1 MELRQIRYFTVL
13 AEELS
18 FTRAAR
24 RLHVSQ
30 PPLSFQIASLEAE
43 LGARLF
49 DRTSRSVALSAAGQ
63 AFLPHAQAVL
73 ARLDEARSHVARVA
87 SGLQGRVQVGL
98 AGSHFLG
105 PFPQFIQQFRLQ
117 RPEVEVA
124 LNEMKP
130 SDHLQALRDGR
141 LDLCVS
147 RNPLNDGQ
155 ISAAL
160 LWPDPVVVALPPG
173 HRLASRSQLGLA
185 ELQDEDF
192 VFLRLDSSPFAMRLF
207 DACVQAGFAPRIVQQ
222 VVEVPAAL
230 NLVAA
235 GLGVALVPASM
246 AMLRADAVGICSLL
260 EPARAAGAAGTAR
273 RTRKVAGSDL
283 NVHGHLNGD
292 VYVLWRTE
300 DAAPAVSQFK
310 KLLLDWA
317 ATLPDFARQD
327 VDRAN
332 APEFSRP

>member
-49 DRTSRSVALSAAGQ
+49 DRTSRSVVLSTAGH

-105 PFPQFIQQFRLQ
+105 PFPQFIQQFRQQ
-117 RPEVEVA
+117 RPEVEVV
-124 LNEMKP
+124 LHEMKP
-130 SDHLQALRDGR
+130 SEHLQALRDGR

-147 RNPLNDGQ
+147 RNPLGDGQ
-155 ISAAL
+155 ISATL
-160 LWPDPVVVALPPG
+160 LWPDPVVAAFPPG
-173 HRLASRSQLGLA
+173 HRLACNSQVSLA
-185 ELQDEDF
+185 QLHDEDF
-192 VFLRLDSSPFAMRLF
+192 VFLRLDSSPFAARLY

-222 VVEVPAAL
+222 VVEIPAAL

-235 GLGVALVPASM
+235 GLGVALVPASL
-246 AMLRADAVGICSLL
+246 AMLRADAVVTSQLAYSYKHGNGQHATMA
-260 EPARAAGAAGTAR
+260 P
-273 RTRKVAGSDL
+273 GSE
-283 NVHGHLNGD
+283 LNGD
-292 VYVLWRTE
+292 VYVLQRTKN
-300 DAAPAVSQFK
+300 AAPAVAAFQE
-310 KLLLDWA
+310 LLLDWA
-317 ATLPDFARQD
+317 KGLFLKDGGSSGLR
-327 VDRAN
+327 N
-332 APEFSRP
+332 A

>member
-30 PPLSFQIASLEAE
+30 PPLSFQIASLETE

-49 DRTSRSVALSAAGQ
+49 DRTSRSVVLSTAGQ

-105 PFPQFIQQFRLQ
+105 PFPQFIQQFRQQ
-117 RPEVEVA
+117 RPEVEVV
-124 LNEMKP
+124 LHEMKP
-130 SDHLQALRDGR
+130 SGHLQALRDGR
-141 LDLCVS
+141 LDLSVS
-147 RNPLNDGQ
+147 RNPLSDAQ
-155 ISAAL
+155 VSAAL
-160 LWPDPVVVALPPG
+160 LWRDPVVAAFPPG
-173 HRLASRSQLGLA
+173 HRLAGSRQISLA
-185 ELQDEDF
+185 ELRDEDF
-192 VFLRLDSSPFAMRLF
+192 VFLRLDSSPFASRLF

-222 VVEVPAAL
+222 VVEIPAAL

-235 GLGVALVPASM
+235 GLGVALVPASL
-246 AMLRADAVGICSLL
+246 AMLRADAVCTSRLL
-260 EPARAAGAAGTAR
+260 YPKPDSDEQRAAQAP
-273 RTRKVAGSDL
+273 GSDI
-283 NVHGHLNGD
+283 NGD
-292 VYVLWRTE
+292 VYVLWRT
-300 DAAPAVSQFK
+300 DNAAPAVAAFK

-317 ATLPDFARQD
+317 GVLSVSGGCP
-327 VDRAN
+327 
-332 APEFSRP
+332 APGSPAVPPMPPGIEAL

>member
-1 MELRQIRYFTVL
+1 MELRQLRYFIVL
-13 AEELS
+13 ADELS

-24 RLHVSQ
+24 RLHLSQ
-30 PPLSFQIASLEAE
+30 PPLSFQIASLETE

-49 DRTSRSVALSAAGQ
+49 DRTSRSVVLSEAGQ

-117 RPEVEVA
+117 RPALEVA
-124 LNEMKP
+124 LHEMKP

-141 LDLCVS
+141 LDVCVS
-147 RNPLNDGQ
+147 RNPLNDGA

-160 LWPDPVVVALPPG
+160 LWRDPVVVALPPG
-173 HRLASRSQLGLA
+173 HRLTPQPLLA
-185 ELQDEDF
+185 LTDLRDEDF
-192 VFLRLDSSPFAMRLF
+192 VFLRLESSPFATRLF

-246 AMLRADAVGICSLL
+246 AQLRADAVGICPLA
-260 EPARAAGAAGTAR
+260 PTP
-273 RTRKVAGSDL
+273 V
-283 NVHGHLNGD
+283 NGD

-300 DAAPAVSQFK
+300 DAAPAVAAFRSQ
-310 KLLLDWA
+310 LVDWA
-317 ATLPDFARQD
+317 ARLA
-327 VDRAN
+327 A
-332 APEFSRP
+332 

>member
-1 MELRQIRYFTVL
+1 MELRQIRYFSVL

-105 PFPQFIQQFRLQ
+105 PFPQFIQQFRRQ
-117 RPEVEVA
+117 RPEVELV
-124 LNEMKP
+124 LHEMKP
-130 SDHLQALRDGR
+130 SAHVQALCDGR
-141 LDLCVS
+141 LDLSIS
-147 RNPLNDGQ
+147 RNPLSDAQ
-155 ISAAL
+155 VSAAL
-160 LWPDPVVVALPPG
+160 LWRDPVVAAFPPG
-173 HRLASRSQLGLA
+173 HRLAGRGQISLAQLH
-185 ELQDEDF
+185 DEDF

-207 DACVQAGFAPRIVQQ
+207 DACVQTGFAPRIVQQ
-222 VVEVPAAL
+222 VVEIPAVL

-235 GLGVALVPASM
+235 GLGVALVPASL
-246 AMLRADAVGICSLL
+246 AMLRADSVCTSKLVF
-260 EPARAAGAAGTAR
+260 PAASRDAPRAGKASAPA
-273 RTRKVAGSDL
+273 
-283 NVHGHLNGD
+283 LNGD
-292 VYVLWRTE
+292 VYVLWRSENTV
-300 DAAPAVSQFK
+300 PAVAAFK

-317 ATLPDFARQD
+317 GGLPL
-327 VDRAN
+327 
-332 APEFSRP
+332 

>member
-49 DRTSRSVALSAAGQ
+49 DRTSRSVVLSTAGQ

-73 ARLDEARSHVARVA
+73 ARLEEARSHVARVA
-87 SGLQGRVQVGL
+87 GGLQGRVQVGL

-105 PFPQFIQQFRLQ
+105 PFPQFIQQFRQQ

-124 LNEMKP
+124 LQEMTP
-130 SDHLQALRDGR
+130 SGHLQALRDGR
-141 LDLCVS
+141 LDLSVS
-147 RNPLNDGQ
+147 RNPLSDGQ

-160 LWPDPVVVALPPG
+160 LWRDPVVAAFPPG
-173 HRLASRSQLGLA
+173 HRLSGCGPINLA
-185 ELQDEDF
+185 ELHGEDF
-192 VFLRLDSSPFAMRLF
+192 VFLRLGSSPFAKRLF

-222 VVEVPAAL
+222 VVEIPAVL

-235 GLGVALVPASM
+235 GLGVALVPASL
-246 AMLRADAVGICSLL
+246 AMLRADAV
-260 EPARAAGAAGTAR
+260 
-273 RTRKVAGSDL
+273 RTRQLADPKASGSE
-283 NVHGHLNGD
+283 LNGD

-300 DAAPAVSQFK
+300 NTVPAVLAFK
-310 KLLLDWA
+310 NLLLDWA
-317 ATLPDFARQD
+317 GGLSP
-327 VDRAN
+327 
-332 APEFSRP
+332 

>member
-13 AEELS
+13 ADELS

-30 PPLSFQIASLEAE
+30 PPLSFQIARLEVE

-49 DRTSRSVALSAAGQ
+49 DRTSRSVVLSEAGK

-73 ARLDEARSHVARVA
+73 ARLEEARSHVTRVA
-87 SGLQGRVQVGL
+87 SGLQGGVQIGL

-105 PFPQFIQQFRLQ
+105 PFPKFIQQFRLQ
-117 RPEVEVA
+117 RPAVEVG
-124 LNEMKP
+124 LHEMKP

-141 LDLCVS
+141 VDLCVS
-147 RNPLNDGQ
+147 RNPMNDAQAGDRQ
-155 ISAAL
+155 FSAAL
-160 LWPDPVVVALPPG
+160 LWRDPVVVALPPG
-173 HRLASRSQLGLA
+173 HQLASRSWLNLA
-185 ELQDEDF
+185 DLKDEDF

-207 DACVQAGFAPRIVQQ
+207 EACVQAGFAPRIAQQ

-246 AMLRADAVGICSLL
+246 ALLRADAVGISSLRPVPM
-260 EPARAAGAAGTAR
+260 PASSPAAREAVRQADG
-273 RTRKVAGSDL
+273 
-283 NVHGHLNGD
+283 HGLNGD
-292 VYVLWRTE
+292 VYLLWRT
-300 DAAPAVSQFK
+300 DDTAPAVAEFR
-310 KLLLDWA
+310 KLLVDWA
-317 ATLPDFARQD
+317 GKLPPWTGR
-327 VDRAN
+327 
-332 APEFSRP
+332 

>member
-18 FTRAAR
+18 FTSAAR

-43 LGARLF
+43 LGAKLF
-49 DRTSRSVALSAAGQ
+49 DRTSRRVVLSTAGH

-87 SGLQGRVQVGL
+87 GGLQGRVQVGL

-105 PFPQFIQQFRLQ
+105 PFPQFIQQFRQQ
-117 RPEVEVA
+117 RPEVEVV
-124 LNEMKP
+124 LHEMTP
-130 SDHLQALRDGR
+130 SGHLQALRDGR
-141 LDLCVS
+141 LDLSVS
-147 RNPLNDGQ
+147 RNPFSDGQ

-160 LWPDPVVVALPPG
+160 LWRDPVAVAFPPG
-173 HRLASRSQLGLA
+173 HRLSSHCQINLA
-185 ELQDEDF
+185 ELHDEDF
-192 VFLRLDSSPFAMRLF
+192 VFLRLDSSPFAARLF

-222 VVEVPAAL
+222 VVEIPAVL

-235 GLGVALVPASM
+235 GLGVALVPTSL
-246 AMLRADAVGICSLL
+246 AMLRADAVCTRRLGF
-260 EPARAAGAAGTAR
+260 PAKDGGD
-273 RTRKVAGSDL
+273 SDI
-283 NVHGHLNGD
+283 NGD

-300 DAAPAVSQFK
+300 NAVPAVAAFK
-310 KLLLDWA
+310 KMLLGWA
-317 ATLPDFARQD
+317 D
-327 VDRAN
+327 VL
-332 APEFSRP
+332 SL

>member
-13 AEELS
+13 ADELS

-49 DRTSRSVALSAAGQ
+49 NRTSRSVALSEAGK

-73 ARLDEARSHVARVA
+73 ARLDEARSHVTSVA

-105 PFPQFIQQFRLQ
+105 PFPKFIQQFRLQ
-117 RPEVEVA
+117 RPAVEVV
-124 LNEMKP
+124 LHEMKP
-130 SDHLQALRDGR
+130 SDHLQALRNGR

-147 RNPLNDGQ
+147 RNPLNDTQ
-155 ISAAL
+155 VSAAL
-160 LWPDPVVVALPPG
+160 LWRDPVVVALPPG
-173 HRLASRSQLGLA
+173 HRLASRSQLSLA
-185 ELQDEDF
+185 DLRDEDF
-192 VFLRLDSSPFAMRLF
+192 VFLRLDSSPFAARLF
-207 DACVQAGFAPRIVQQ
+207 EACVQAGFAPRIAQQ

-246 AMLRADAVGICSLL
+246 ARLRSDAVGICRLG
-260 EPARAAGAAGTAR
+260 PRPQAGAKGARVRQARAP
-273 RTRKVAGSDL
+273 DI
-283 NVHGHLNGD
+283 NGD
-292 VYVLWRTE
+292 VYVLWRTD
-300 DAAPAVSQFK
+300 DAAPAVAEFK
-310 KLLLDWA
+310 KLLLVWA
-317 ATLPDFARQD
+317 GQLPQSLAEHLAQ
-327 VDRAN
+327 
-332 APEFSRP
+332 RPSKTQSL